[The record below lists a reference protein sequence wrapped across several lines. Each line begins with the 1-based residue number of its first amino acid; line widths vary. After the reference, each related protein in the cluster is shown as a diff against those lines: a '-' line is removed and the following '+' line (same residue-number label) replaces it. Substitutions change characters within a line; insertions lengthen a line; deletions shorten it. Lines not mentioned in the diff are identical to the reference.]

1 MTEKQTDKEELFRYM
16 CIIVDPH
23 HIDAKR
29 RMTITAKSKP
39 DACAYIR
46 KTWPSTES
54 ILIPNNGIPAK

>member
-1 MTEKQTDKEELFRYM
+1 MTEKQTDKEGLFRYM

-29 RMTITAKSKP
+29 QMTITAKSKP

-54 ILIPNNGIPAK
+54 ILIPNNGTPAK

>member
-1 MTEKQTDKEELFRYM
+1 MTEEQKDKEELFRYM

-29 RMTITAKSKP
+29 RMTITAKTKP

-46 KTWPSTES
+46 KTWPSTQS
-54 ILIPNNGIPAK
+54 ILIPGNGTLAK